1 MQAESVFMSEN
12 VFTGTSDEA
21 LPLAICVRGGLICA
35 VVPKSEAEPFIGPS
49 TRVEDFG
56 DAFLCAGFHD
66 AHVHAFHSALYS
78 SPLAEMFLGES
89 EADCVA
95 RLAPLAKRKPHGWL
109 LAQGWREYR
118 WNPPV
123 LPSKASL
130 DAAFPN
136 RPVALY
142 SGDAHTLWLNS
153 CALRE
158 LGISRESVPP
168 AGGSYDVDE
177 EGELTGIV
185 REAAAMALTDRFG
198 ESGCRQ

>member
-35 VVPKSEAEPFIGPS
+35 VVPKGEAKAFIGPS

-95 RLAPLAKRKPHGWL
+95 RLAPPCQAQAPWLAFGARVARVPMEPARAAKQS
-109 LAQGWREYR
+109 LA
-118 WNPPV
+118 
-123 LPSKASL
+123 
-130 DAAFPN
+130 
-136 RPVALY
+136 
-142 SGDAHTLWLNS
+142 
-153 CALRE
+153 
-158 LGISRESVPP
+158 
-168 AGGSYDVDE
+168 
-177 EGELTGIV
+177 
-185 REAAAMALTDRFG
+185 
-198 ESGCRQ
+198 

>member
-1 MQAESVFMSEN
+1 MQAESIFISEN

-35 VVPKSEAEPFIGPS
+35 VVPKDEAEAFIGPS

-95 RLAPLAKRKPHGWL
+95 RLAPLAER
-109 LAQGWREYR
+109 
-118 WNPPV
+118 
-123 LPSKASL
+123 
-130 DAAFPN
+130 
-136 RPVALY
+136 
-142 SGDAHTLWLNS
+142 
-153 CALRE
+153 
-158 LGISRESVPP
+158 
-168 AGGSYDVDE
+168 
-177 EGELTGIV
+177 
-185 REAAAMALTDRFG
+185 
-198 ESGCRQ
+198 